1 VDAAGAGVNVG
12 GLTAATQAVL
22 GALGVARNDANTCCA
37 QGDASVTAWP
47 IPAKSAAVELGSG
60 GPRAARGAGV
70 AGGASLF
77 FSMSAATAAQLAEGV
92 ATAVGER
99 EQLRAC
105 VSIDARLLEQLDSQR
120 GIPRL
125 ASTRLVDVELP
136 AQQLKSC
143 WASAHLEQQLMEA
156 QERATASLRG
166 AWMVGVCSHA
176 AGRYPRTA

>member
-1 VDAAGAGVNVG
+1 MLVVPRV
-12 GLTAATQAVL
+12 GLTL
-22 GALGVARNDANTCCA
+22 N
-37 QGDASVTAWP
+37 
-47 IPAKSAAVELGSG
+47 GSG
-60 GPRAARGAGV
+60 DTGGELRAGAGV
-70 AGGASLF
+70 AGAASLF
-77 FSMSAATAAQLAEGV
+77 VSMFATAAAAQLAEGM

-105 VSIDARLLEQLDSQR
+105 VSIDARLLEQLDPQR

-156 QERATASLRG
+156 QERAIASLRG

-176 AGRYPRTA
+176 AGRYPPTA